1 MVLQYECRTKCN
13 LFIIMNL
20 RDRINEDLKT
30 AMKAGDKI
38 RTETIRSLRAGIIDF
53 EKSGAAREMAPE
65 DEMKILTGAA
75 KKRREAIE
83 LYEQNNRPELAE
95 KEKAELAVILEY
107 LPKQMTREEIA
118 ERISQIIA
126 ETGAAGPQDAN
137 KVMPVIMKEVKGKAD
152 GRLVQ
157 EIVKE
162 RLAALGA

>member
-1 MVLQYECRTKCN
+1 
-13 LFIIMNL
+13 MNL

>member
-1 MVLQYECRTKCN
+1 MS
-13 LFIIMNL
+13 L
-20 RDRINEDLKT
+20 RDRINEDLKA

-38 RTETIRSLRAGIIDF
+38 RTETIRGLRAGIIEF
-53 EKSGAAREMAPE
+53 EKSGAGREMTVE
-65 DEMKILTGAA
+65 DDLKILTGAA

-95 KEKAELAVILEY
+95 KEKAELAVIQEY

-118 ERISQIIA
+118 ERISQIIT
-126 ETGAAGPQDAN
+126 ETGAAGLQDSN

-162 RLAALGA
+162 RLAALIT